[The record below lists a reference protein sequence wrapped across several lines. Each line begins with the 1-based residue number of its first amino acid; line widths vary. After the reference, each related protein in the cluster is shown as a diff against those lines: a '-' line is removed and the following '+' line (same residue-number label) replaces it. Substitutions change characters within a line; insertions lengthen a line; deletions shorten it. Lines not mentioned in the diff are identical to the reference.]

1 MIDGFSALA
10 DHRGECVLLV
20 EAAPLPIVVQ
30 IDEMT
35 QPPARVEEFYFGSLA
50 IDVGRECLCHDV
62 ELGKKLLKYFFSK
75 QKRWA
80 SFRRLFWKRA
90 KVPVVVSHVHVRFEG
105 IVSAPSV
112 K

>member
-35 QPPARVEEFYFGSLA
+35 QCPARVEEFYFGSLA
-50 IDVGRECLCHDV
+50 IAIGRECLGHDV
-62 ELGKKLLKYFFSK
+62 KIGKKLLKYFLSK
-75 QKRWA
+75 REGWA

-90 KVPVVVSHVHVRFEG
+90 KLPVTVSHVHDRFAG
-105 IVSAPSV
+105 IVIAPSV